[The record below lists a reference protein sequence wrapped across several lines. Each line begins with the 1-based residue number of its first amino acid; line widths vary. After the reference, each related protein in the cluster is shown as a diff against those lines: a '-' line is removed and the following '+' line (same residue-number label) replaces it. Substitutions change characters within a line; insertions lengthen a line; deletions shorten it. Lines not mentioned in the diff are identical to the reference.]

1 MRPKML
7 DEVIKRRNENIK
19 VFLIAVVSFLIGLVM
34 GVMSV

>member
-7 DEVIKRRNENIK
+7 DEVIKRRNENNK
-19 VFLIAVVSFLIGLVM
+19 VLLIAVVSFLIGLVM

>member
-19 VFLIAVVSFLIGLVM
+19 VLLIPVVSFLIGLVM